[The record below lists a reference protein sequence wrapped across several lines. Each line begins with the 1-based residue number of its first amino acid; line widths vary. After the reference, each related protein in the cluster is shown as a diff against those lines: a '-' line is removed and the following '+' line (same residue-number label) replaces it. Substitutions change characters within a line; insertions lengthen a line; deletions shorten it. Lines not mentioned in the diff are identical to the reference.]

1 MISQKIKNIT
11 LSGTMEIAA
20 KVIEL
25 QNNGIDIV
33 NLSVGEP
40 DLPTPEHI
48 KEAGINAIRNNQTKY
63 TSNTGLIELK
73 KAIQKK
79 FKDDYNAN
87 YSTDE
92 IIVSTGAKQALY
104 NAIQTI
110 ISSKDEV
117 IIPAPYYVSYIDMVK
132 LAGGNPVIVNTTREN
147 KFKIT
152 AAEFEQNIS
161 GKTKAILFCNPN
173 NPTGSVYT
181 KKELQDI
188 VKVAL
193 KNNLIIVSDEIYE
206 KLIYDSLEFT
216 GIASFGEK
224 VKNNSIII
232 NGVSKAYSMTGWRIG
247 YACAPDEII
256 NGMGKIQSHSTSNA
270 NTISQHATITALT
283 GPQTCVKEQKNIFEK
298 RRDFLVNE
306 LNKIKNI
313 SFDIPHGAFYFFIK
327 IEKILDSSNHLKTS
341 REFCLDL
348 LNNGHVATVPGSA
361 FGMENYIRI
370 SYSKSMEELESA
382 VNRIKKYIETI

>member
-40 DLPTPEHI
+40 DLPTPSHI

-79 FKDDYNAN
+79 FKDDYNAS
-87 YSTDE
+87 YTTDE

-104 NAIQTI
+104 NAMQTI

-132 LAGGNPVIVNTTREN
+132 LAGGNPVIVNSTKEN

-152 AAEFEQNIS
+152 ATEFEQNIS
-161 GKTKAILFCNPN
+161 EKTKAILLCNPN

-181 KKELQDI
+181 KKELLDI
-188 VKVAL
+188 AKVAL

-206 KLIYDSLEFT
+206 KLIYDSLKFT
-216 GIASFGEK
+216 SIASFWGK
-224 VKNNSIII
+224 VKHNSIII

-247 YACAPDEII
+247 YACGSEEII
-256 NGMGKIQSHSTSNA
+256 TGMGKIQSHSTSNA
-270 NTISQHATITALT
+270 NTISQHATIAALT
-283 GPQTCVKEQKNIFEK
+283 GSQTCVEEQKNIFEK
-298 RRDFLVNE
+298 RRNFLVNE

-313 SFDIPHGAFYFFIK
+313 SFDIPQGAFYFFIK
-327 IEKILDSSNHLKTS
+327 IEKILNSSSHLKTS
-341 REFCLDL
+341 SEFCLDL
-348 LNNGHVATVPGSA
+348 LNNGHVATVPGSV

-370 SYSKSMEELESA
+370 SYSNSMKELESA
-382 VNRIKKYIETI
+382 VNRIKKYMETI